1 MQMYKGAPIIT
12 NKHPLEERE
21 GVVHHVMNHVGW
33 DEEYF
38 IHRFSQEAGEAIDD
52 IHSRGKLP
60 IVVGGTH
67 YYLKAL
73 LFNNKTIPRDVTE
86 AEDVSSK
93 LTKEQL
99 DILDGP
105 PDGVLQ
111 QLQRYD
117 PLVAQKF
124 HPNDTRRIR
133 RALEIYFSTKK
144 SASEHYSEQ
153 KQSAHSESSLDY
165 NILPFWLFSEK
176 TILDKRLDDRVDK
189 MLRDGGMQE
198 IRELYEYYS
207 THEPKPDLERGV
219 WQVIG
224 FKEFLP
230 WLENGQTDDKL
241 LRECTEQ
248 MKARTRQY
256 AKKQVKW
263 IKGMFASD
271 LQQEEEHGYEN
282 GGRLYVLDA
291 TDLSHWNENVFER
304 GASITEEF
312 LQDKVPTMS
321 QVPKSLPFDM
331 IPNKGQQEEKDKLKE
346 WKHITCE
353 VCHNSDDSPLV
364 IVGDKQFEIHLKSK
378 RHRSN
383 LNRGKRKREYEEW
396 LAKKDKTTTSQ

>member
-1 MQMYKGAPIIT
+1 
-12 NKHPLEERE
+12 
-21 GVVHHVMNHVGW
+21 
-33 DEEYF
+33 
-38 IHRFSQEAGEAIDD
+38 
-52 IHSRGKLP
+52 
-60 IVVGGTH
+60 
-67 YYLKAL
+67 
-73 LFNNKTIPRDVTE
+73 
-86 AEDVSSK
+86 
-93 LTKEQL
+93 
-99 DILDGP
+99 
-105 PDGVLQ
+105 
-111 QLQRYD
+111 
-117 PLVAQKF
+117 
-124 HPNDTRRIR
+124 
-133 RALEIYFSTKK
+133 
-144 SASEHYSEQ
+144 
-153 KQSAHSESSLDY
+153 
-165 NILPFWLFSEK
+165 
-176 TILDKRLDDRVDK
+176 
-189 MLRDGGMQE
+189 MQE

-321 QVPKSLPFDM
+321 QVPKSLPFDI
-331 IPNKGQQEEKDKLKE
+331 IPNKGQQEAKDKLKE

-396 LAKKDKTTTSQ
+396 LAKKDKTTISQ